1 MAKHSAKSKMVRN
14 RLILIINDI
23 TVKHVECR
31 RTKKNKKDTT
41 TVKLSR
47 KYLLGEKETL

>member
-31 RTKKNKKDTT
+31 RTKKKQKGHHNSKTIKKIFI
-41 TVKLSR
+41 R
-47 KYLLGEKETL
+47 